1 MPHGHFFFSFFLR
14 MLCVLQVEQTFGAKP
29 LASLAPH
36 LLSQYRECLEA
47 CMEEADLEDYF
58 SRGIGVSPSS
68 CFFFGRKNVF
78 VLSGSVKA
86 RPPSCCS
93 CWHDLC
99 FPVVCRAFIS
109 FKFRVGFTFFI

>member
-1 MPHGHFFFSFFLR
+1 

-58 SRGIGVSPSS
+58 SRGIGVSHSSS
-68 CFFFGRKNVF
+68 CFLSVKIFVF

-86 RPPSCCS
+86 RPPS
-93 CWHDLC
+93 
-99 FPVVCRAFIS
+99 
-109 FKFRVGFTFFI
+109 